1 MDHRERQRPD
11 WIKDD
16 TKTMQIIIDGLDG
29 EIVRI
34 PAKYEVCPTCDGKGT
49 HVNPSIDGHGITGE
63 EMDELGHDWLD
74 DYLSGAF
81 DVVCNYCKGVRV
93 VLEVDR
99 EAALPRWIKLYDEMW
114 NDEWE
119 TRRAYEAERRVGA

>member
-63 EMDELGHDWLD
+63 EMNELGQDFVN
-74 DYLSGAF
+74 DYFSGAF
-81 DVVCNYCKGVRV
+81 DVVCNYCKGMRV

-99 EAALPRWIKLYDEMW
+99 EATLPRWIKLYDEMW

-119 TRRAYEAERRVGA
+119 TRRAYDAERRVGA